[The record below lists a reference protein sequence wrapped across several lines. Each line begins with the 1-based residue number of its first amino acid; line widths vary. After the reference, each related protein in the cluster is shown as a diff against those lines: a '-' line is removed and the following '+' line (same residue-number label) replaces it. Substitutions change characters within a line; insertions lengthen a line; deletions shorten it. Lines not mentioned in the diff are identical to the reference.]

1 MDLNAL
7 TQTAVATLVAV
18 AWKVVGALALW
29 LIGRWLIA
37 FALRLLGRALSRQ
50 NVDATLGRY
59 FQTGLSVLLNVA
71 LVVAIGSPIA
81 TLHRA

>member
-1 MDLNAL
+1 MDVSAL

-37 FALRLLGRALSRQ
+37 FALRLLGRALARQ
-50 NVDATLGRY
+50 NVDATLGGTSR
-59 FQTGLSVLLNVA
+59 QACQSCSTSR
-71 LVVAIGSPIA
+71 SS
-81 TLHRA
+81 